1 MSDNEETDIEFDFTL
16 VLVIVGIFLIIFLLW
31 FFSSTDVSY
40 SPVFSENV
48 IPAGYDISTAF
59 DIVS

>member
-16 VLVIVGIFLIIFLLW
+16 VLVIVGILLIIFLLW
-31 FFSSTDVSY
+31 VFSSTDVSY

-48 IPAGYDISTAF
+48 PTNYDISTAF

>member
-16 VLVIVGIFLIIFLLW
+16 VLLIVGILLIIFLLW
-31 FFSSTDVSY
+31 FFSNTDVSY
-40 SPVFSENV
+40 SPVFSKNV
-48 IPAGYDISTAF
+48 PTNYDISTAF